1 MMAAVTIRKL
11 PDETHAVLKRRAKE
25 NGRSTEAEI
34 RATLVA
40 ATMTEKQQLGFG
52 TELHMLWKQSGA
64 PKLEVPPRTG
74 VMRAFDFSGPEFGS
88 DDL

>member
-11 PDETHAVLKRRAKE
+11 PDETHAVLKRRA
-25 NGRSTEAEI
+25 
-34 RATLVA
+34 
-40 ATMTEKQQLGFG
+40 KQQLGFG